1 MVDACKDLAVVKHA
15 RKTAV
20 SMNFELQPNAKL
32 SDEDLPKDDVKQTQA
47 SNTPLRPFRVDELR
61 KLLSEKKLDKVDKS

>member
-20 SMNFELQPNAKL
+20 SMNFELQPKL
-32 SDEDLPKDDVKQTQA
+32 CDEDLPKDDVKQTQA